1 MYVEDMHTKVLA
13 YLRSVEKSSS
23 SIRTDQFPR
32 RGKRRIPG
40 LLHYSHIPSI
50 SSQFPL
56 VFLEGSHHP
65 MAVQSL
71 KEILRLTPSLSDS
84 DIRQQP
90 TITKEIQNE
99 TYQDHEF
106 TKDKFDKILDILRP
120 KYTMRP

>member
-13 YLRSVEKSSS
+13 YLRSVEKSSN

-90 TITKEIQNE
+90 TTKEIQNE

-106 TKDKFDKILDILRP
+106 TKDKFDKILDILGP
-120 KYTMRP
+120 KYVIKP